1 MINQILEVI
10 SALNKKQKRVLLIL
24 FFVSLF
30 SSVLELVSL
39 ISLINFVNIIANK
52 KSLFLQSELL
62 SVPYESLLKIS
73 QFSVVQFDGLIALI
87 ALFFSSIFFFLN
99 VYLSSKT
106 ATKISGEIAS
116 DLYNYYIRRDY
127 IHLINDNTSRLI
139 NNLNSEVYRIGWQIL
154 DPLLILISK
163 FFFLVPLV
171 VGILIYNPVITLI
184 GFSIFLIFYILF
196 YNLTKNK
203 IFKKGEIQTINM
215 KKRIQLLQETFGLL
229 KEIKIFHKIA
239 YFQKKFN
246 NTNFIFTSVS
256 SYLSILGRLPKN
268 IIELFAFSSVIILT
282 IYLYQFKNLN
292 FVEIASLISV
302 FVLSAIKILPAL
314 QQIYSSFVSIKSGM
328 PSFNLLKQDIYNSK
342 TQHKEFKKQIF
353 KTNDINFSKLLFKN
367 VSYNYQNE
375 KELGNFEKS
384 FKALNN
390 LNFNIKAG
398 EKIGISGLSGSGKST
413 LINLILGLIRPTNGE
428 IIITD
433 INLNDII
440 SLWQKNIGFV
450 QQNIFLINGSIKE
463 NIAFGENLDDIDIN
477 KLNKVIKMS
486 NLNSFLKSLPD
497 GINSIVGE
505 KGSKISGGQ
514 SQRISI
520 ARSLYRNPSLII
532 FDEATN
538 ALDKINEEE
547 IIGTILSLDS
557 SKTVLIVSHSPNIIK
572 KCDKVIFL
580 DNGNLGGFDKY
591 DNLIKNNLNFQKLV
605 NNKKVDNK

>member
-1 MINQILEVI
+1 
-10 SALNKKQKRVLLIL
+10 
-24 FFVSLF
+24 
-30 SSVLELVSL
+30 
-39 ISLINFVNIIANK
+39 
-52 KSLFLQSELL
+52 
-62 SVPYESLLKIS
+62 
-73 QFSVVQFDGLIALI
+73 
-87 ALFFSSIFFFLN
+87 
-99 VYLSSKT
+99 
-106 ATKISGEIAS
+106 
-116 DLYNYYIRRDY
+116 
-127 IHLINDNTSRLI
+127 
-139 NNLNSEVYRIGWQIL
+139 
-154 DPLLILISK
+154 
-163 FFFLVPLV
+163 
-171 VGILIYNPVITLI
+171 
-184 GFSIFLIFYILF
+184 
-196 YNLTKNK
+196 
-203 IFKKGEIQTINM
+203 M

-229 KEIKIFHKIA
+229 KEIKIFHKIP